1 MARLVDT
8 VKGGLMLDVEFL
20 LNPPVTLS
28 RPLVYRYRSGL
39 LRGRFKKALREI
51 AERDGELVPCTPTE
65 LPYLSVGEGLF
76 PSFVQCDWPAGRT
89 KPSELDDVLATL
101 TDQDR
106 PLAVLIPESHGL
118 FNRASWPSASHACL
132 VVEEPIVSSA
142 TLDAI
147 LSYLV
152 RHDAPVFAEGLL
164 GQRSFRDYFERL
176 VADGNCPDL
185 PSLRQEFDRV
195 VLLHVEPTTG
205 AFSNEGAAADP
216 RGARNELL
224 RPLRKFVGQNDPGAL
239 SDLLHGLA
247 ARFPSGRSGRELAD
261 ELGRLTQNLFAVARS
276 ASRGRARGTE
286 RPPQNSSGYRDQTVT
301 GVALWAAIL
310 LAWTPRLSE
319 VGSAT
324 ARKPVADASLVEV
337 DQLGRD
343 FTRRLAQANLTD
355 PVSGLWSALEQVIK
369 IVRLEGQEPETVQG
383 VLVSVL
389 ARGLGEATPGEP
401 RWISRLRLILADDP
415 VVDASERRER
425 GDPEK
430 PAPQKRPTCFA
441 GVIGHQVA
449 VNGLRR
455 RLDELENGTPIIL
468 CGPEG
473 VGKRTLA
480 RLYAQGLM
488 CEGVGTGLPCGT
500 CMSCREFGGSG
511 LDFIEFDAGGPHAAD
526 YVQGRLLR
534 DIRHASF
541 ARHRPILIANP
552 DKAPRVVDMCLKTLE
567 TRSEI
572 TRFIFTVTS
581 LEQMSVTGQSRSD
594 IYRLAPLDDWD
605 ARKLAKRFLGVTGA
619 GADERVIDLVIG
631 SASGLPRRLNEACAA
646 VLAAKAAAVDHVRRA
661 LRLDWAEVA
670 ASYWRILL
678 SPEKVEE
685 SRMALPNGWSVSEA
699 VSRLRSILTEIHCVH
714 LTGMVQNNALLH
726 LENDPIGELAA
737 LLDVRAKESGRSF
750 RELWAMLAQ
759 HWSSAETVD
768 PLGFM
773 DMGLE
778 ARAMIGQTVL
788 TFGELIE
795 YQSRP
800 IA

>member
-8 VKGGLMLDVEFL
+8 VRGGPVLDVEFL
-20 LNPPVTLS
+20 LNPPINLS

-51 AERDGELVPCTPTE
+51 AERNGELVPCTPTE
-65 LPYLSVGEGLF
+65 LPYLSVGNGLF

-89 KPSELDDVLATL
+89 KVSELDDVLAAL

-106 PLAVLIPESHGL
+106 PLAVLIPECHGL
-118 FNRASWPSASHACL
+118 FNRASWPSASRACL
-132 VVEEPIVSSA
+132 VVEEPIVSSVS
-142 TLDAI
+142 LDAI

-152 RHDAPVFAEGLL
+152 RHDAPAFAEGLL

-176 VADGNCPDL
+176 IADGGCPDL

-195 VLLHVEPTTG
+195 VLLHVDPTTG
-205 AFSNEGAAADP
+205 TFSNEGAVADP
-216 RGARNELL
+216 RRARNELL
-224 RPLRKFVGQNDPGAL
+224 RPLRKFVGQDDPGAL
-239 SDLLHGLA
+239 SDLLYGLS

-261 ELGRLTQNLFAVARS
+261 ELGRLTQNLFAVAGS

-286 RPPQNSSGYRDQTVT
+286 RPPQISSGYRDQMV
-301 GVALWAAIL
+301 LWAAVL

-343 FTRRLAQANLTD
+343 FMRRLAQANQTD

-369 IVRLEGQEPETVQG
+369 IVRLEEEEPETVQG
-383 VLVSVL
+383 LLVSVL
-389 ARGLGEATPGEP
+389 ARGLGEVTLGEP
-401 RWISRLRLILADDP
+401 RWISRLRLILADEP
-415 VVDASERRER
+415 VVDASERTER
-425 GDPEK
+425 GERTDPEQ

-480 RLYAQGLM
+480 RLYAKGLM
-488 CEGVGTGLPCGT
+488 CEDLGRALPCGS
-500 CMSCREFGGSG
+500 CSSCREFEGSG
-511 LDFIEFDAGGPHAAD
+511 TLDFIEFDAGGSHAAD

-581 LEQMSVTGQSRSD
+581 PEQMSVTGQSRSD
-594 IYRLAPLDDWD
+594 IYRLAPLDDCD
-605 ARKLAKRFLGVTGA
+605 ARQLAKRFLGVNG
-619 GADERVIDLVIG
+619 GRADERVIDLITG
-631 SASGLPRRLNEACAA
+631 SASGLPRRLNEACAT
-646 VLAAKAAAVDHVRRA
+646 VLAAQAATVDDVRRA
-661 LRLDWAEVA
+661 LRLDWTVVA
-670 ASYWRILL
+670 TSYWRTVL
-678 SPEKVEE
+678 SPNKVED
-685 SRMALPNGWSVSEA
+685 SQMALPSGWSVSEA
-699 VSRLRSILTEIHCVH
+699 VSRVRSILTEIRRVR
-714 LTGMVQNNALLH
+714 LSGMVQNAALLH

-737 LLDVRAKESGRSF
+737 LLDIRAKESGRAF
-750 RELWAMLAQ
+750 GDLWAALAQ
-759 HWSSAETVD
+759 HWGGAETVD
-768 PLGFM
+768 ALGFL
-773 DMGLE
+773 DIGLE
-778 ARAMIGQTVL
+778 ARTIIRRQGRTHD
-788 TFGELIE
+788 
-795 YQSRP
+795 
-800 IA
+800 

>member
-8 VKGGLMLDVEFL
+8 VKGDLMLDVEFL

-51 AERDGELVPCTPTE
+51 AERDGELVPCTPNE

-76 PSFVQCDWPAGRT
+76 PSFVQCDWPAGQT
-89 KPSELDDVLATL
+89 KPSELDDVLAAL

-118 FNRASWPSASHACL
+118 FNRASWPSASRACL
-132 VVEEPIVSSA
+132 FVEEPIVSSA

-176 VADGNCPDL
+176 VADGGCPDL

-195 VLLHVEPTTG
+195 VLLHVDPTTG
-205 AFSNEGAAADP
+205 AFSNEGAVADP

-261 ELGRLTQNLFAVARS
+261 ELGRLTQNLFAVAGS
-276 ASRGRARGTE
+276 PSLGRARGTE
-286 RPPQNSSGYRDQTVT
+286 RPPQHSSGYRDQVAT
-301 GVALWAAIL
+301 GVVIWAAVL
-310 LAWTPRLSE
+310 LAWTARLSE
-319 VGSAT
+319 VGSAIV
-324 ARKPVADASLVEV
+324 ARRPVADASLVEV
-337 DQLGRD
+337 DQLGRE
-343 FTRRLAQANLTD
+343 FIRRLTRANQAD

-369 IVRLEGQEPETVQG
+369 IVRLEGEEPETVQG
-383 VLVSVL
+383 VLVSVI
-389 ARGLGEATPGEP
+389 ARGLGQATPGEP
-401 RWISRLRLILADDP
+401 RWISRLRLILADGP
-415 VVDASERRER
+415 VVDAAEHRER
-425 GDPEK
+425 SGQTDPAQ

-441 GVIGHQVA
+441 GVIGHGVA

-480 RLYAQGLM
+480 RLYAKGLM
-488 CEGVGTGLPCGT
+488 CEDLGRALPCGS
-500 CMSCREFGGSG
+500 CSSCREFEGSG
-511 LDFIEFDAGGPHAAD
+511 TLDFIEFDAGGAHAAN

-552 DKAPRVVDMCLKTLE
+552 DKAP
-567 TRSEI
+567 
-572 TRFIFTVTS
+572 
-581 LEQMSVTGQSRSD
+581 
-594 IYRLAPLDDWD
+594 A
-605 ARKLAKRFLGVTGA
+605 
-619 GADERVIDLVIG
+619 
-631 SASGLPRRLNEACAA
+631 
-646 VLAAKAAAVDHVRRA
+646 
-661 LRLDWAEVA
+661 
-670 ASYWRILL
+670 
-678 SPEKVEE
+678 
-685 SRMALPNGWSVSEA
+685 WS
-699 VSRLRSILTEIHCVH
+699 ICV
-714 LTGMVQNNALLH
+714 
-726 LENDPIGELAA
+726 
-737 LLDVRAKESGRSF
+737 
-750 RELWAMLAQ
+750 
-759 HWSSAETVD
+759 
-768 PLGFM
+768 
-773 DMGLE
+773 
-778 ARAMIGQTVL
+778 
-788 TFGELIE
+788 
-795 YQSRP
+795 
-800 IA
+800 

>member
-1 MARLVDT
+1 MARVVDT

-28 RPLVYRYRSGL
+28 QPLVYRYRSGF

-89 KPSELDDVLATL
+89 KPSEFDDVLAAL

-118 FNRASWPSASHACL
+118 FNRASWPSASRACL

-176 VADGNCPDL
+176 VADGGCPDL

-195 VLLHVEPTTG
+195 VLLYVDPTTG

-224 RPLRKFVGQNDPGAL
+224 RPLRKFVGHNDPGSL

-261 ELGRLTQNLFAVARS
+261 ELGRLTQNLFVPLAAS

-286 RPPQNSSGYRDQTVT
+286 RAPQHSSGDRDQIAI
-301 GVALWAAIL
+301 GVVLWAAVL
-310 LAWTPRLSE
+310 LARTPRLSE

-324 ARKPVADASLVEV
+324 TKKPVADASLVEV
-337 DQLGRD
+337 DQLGRE
-343 FTRRLAQANLTD
+343 FTRRLTRANQTD

-369 IVRLEGQEPETVQG
+369 MARLEGEEPETVQG
-383 VLVSVL
+383 VVVSVL
-389 ARGLGEATPGEP
+389 ARGLGEARPGEP
-401 RWISRLRLILADDP
+401 RWISRLRLILATEP
-415 VVDASERRER
+415 VVDAAEHRELGERT
-425 GDPEK
+425 DPEQL
-430 PAPQKRPTCFA
+430 PPQRRPTCFA

-449 VNGLRR
+449 VDGLRR
-455 RLDELENGTPIIL
+455 RLREFENGTPIIL

-473 VGKRTLA
+473 VGKRTLG
-480 RLYAQGLM
+480 RLYAKGLM
-488 CEGVGTGLPCGT
+488 CEDLGSELPCG
-500 CMSCREFGGSG
+500 SCSSCSEFEGRGT
-511 LDFIEFDAGGPHAAD
+511 LDFIEFDAGGAHAAD

-581 LEQMSVTGQSRSD
+581 PEQMSVTGQSRSD
-594 IYRLAPLDDWD
+594 IFRLGPLDDYG
-605 ARKLAKRFLGVTGA
+605 ARQLAKRFLGINGA
-619 GADERVIDLVIG
+619 RADERVIDLIIG
-631 SASGLPRRLNEACAA
+631 SASGLPRRLNEACAM
-646 VLAAKAAAVDHVRRA
+646 VLAAQAATVDDVRRA
-661 LRLDWAEVA
+661 LRLDWTEVA
-670 ASYWRILL
+670 AAYWRTLL
-678 SPEKVEE
+678 LPEKVED
-685 SRMALPNGWSVSEA
+685 SRMALPDGWSVSEA

-714 LTGMVQNNALLH
+714 VTGTVQSAALLH
-726 LENDPIGELAA
+726 LENDPIAELEA
-737 LLDVRAKESGRSF
+737 LLDVRAKETGRPF
-750 RELWAMLAQ
+750 WELWYMLARLWQ
-759 HWSSAETVD
+759 GAETVD

-773 DMGLE
+773 DIGLE
-778 ARAMIGQTVL
+778 ARALIGDKARTDEP
-788 TFGELIE
+788 GGR
-795 YQSRP
+795 YG
-800 IA
+800 

>member
-1 MARLVDT
+1 
-8 VKGGLMLDVEFL
+8 MLDVEFL
-20 LNPPVTLS
+20 LNPPIVLS

-39 LRGRFKKALREI
+39 LRGPFKKALRAI
-51 AERDGELVPCTPTE
+51 TERDGELVPCTPTE

-76 PSFVQCDWPAGRT
+76 PSFVLCDWPAGRT
-89 KPSELDDVLATL
+89 KLSELDDVLTSL

-106 PLAVLIPESHGL
+106 PLALLIPESHGL
-118 FNRASWPSASHACL
+118 FNRASWPSASRKCL
-132 VVEEPIVSSA
+132 VVEEPIVSSV

-147 LSYLV
+147 LRYFV
-152 RHDAPVFAEGLL
+152 RHDAVVSAESLL
-164 GQRSFRDYFERL
+164 GQRTFRDYFERL
-176 VADGNCPDL
+176 AADGNCPDL
-185 PSLRQEFDRV
+185 PSFRQEFDRV
-195 VLLHVEPTTG
+195 VLLHVDPITG
-205 AFSNEGAAADP
+205 AFSNAGAVADL
-216 RGARNELL
+216 RGLRNELL
-224 RPLRKFVGQNDPGAL
+224 RPLRKFVGQNDPRAL

-261 ELGRLTQNLFAVARS
+261 ELGRLTQNLFAPVAGS
-276 ASRGRARGTE
+276 PSPGRARGTE
-286 RPPQNSSGYRDQTVT
+286 RPPQHSSGYRDQVAT
-301 GVALWAAIL
+301 GVVLWAAVL
-310 LAWTPRLSE
+310 LAWTARLSE
-319 VGSAT
+319 VGSAIV
-324 ARKPVADASLVEV
+324 ARRPVADASLVEV
-337 DQLGRD
+337 DQLGRE
-343 FTRRLAQANLTD
+343 FIRRLTRANQAD

-369 IVRLEGQEPETVQG
+369 IVCLEGEEPETVQG

-389 ARGLGEATPGEP
+389 ARELGQATPGEP
-401 RWISRLRLILADDP
+401 RWISRLRLILADEP
-415 VVDASERRER
+415 VVDAAEHRER
-425 GDPEK
+425 SGRTDPAL

-441 GVIGHQVA
+441 GVIGHRVA
-449 VNGLRR
+449 VDGLRR
-455 RLDELENGTPIIL
+455 RLRESENGTPIIL

-480 RLYAQGLM
+480 RLYAKGLM
-488 CEGVGTGLPCGT
+488 CENVGSGLPCG
-500 CMSCREFGGSG
+500 SCFSCTEFEGSG
-511 LDFIEFDAGGPHAAD
+511 TLDFIEFDAGGSHAAD

-541 ARHRPILIANP
+541 SRHRPILIANP

-581 LEQMSVTGQSRSD
+581 PEQMSVTGQSRSD
-594 IYRLAPLDDWD
+594 IYRLAPLDDCD
-605 ARKLAKRFLGVTGA
+605 ARKLAKRFLGVNGA
-619 GADERVIDLVIG
+619 RADERVIDLIIG

-646 VLAAKAAAVDHVRRA
+646 VLAAKAAAVDDVRRA

-685 SRMALPNGWSVSEA
+685 SRMALPSGWSVSEA

-726 LENDPIGELAA
+726 LENNPIGELAA
-737 LLDVRAKESGRSF
+737 LLDVRAKESGQSF

-778 ARAMIGQTVL
+778 ARAMIGQPVL
-788 TFGELIE
+788 TFGELIG
-795 YQSRP
+795 
-800 IA
+800 